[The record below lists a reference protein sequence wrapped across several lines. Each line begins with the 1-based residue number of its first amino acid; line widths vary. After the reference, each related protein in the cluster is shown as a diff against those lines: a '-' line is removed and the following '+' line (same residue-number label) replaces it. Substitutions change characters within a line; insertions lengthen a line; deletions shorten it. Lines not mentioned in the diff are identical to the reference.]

1 MMKHVWTR
9 TYDTHITLQYIDKLR
24 ELINVCLSHEV
35 AKGKLSRIVLGCL
48 SLVSILI
55 HMHGTELQT
64 VESITIQTRSSL
76 LEEDR
81 TRTLHFDDK
90 RDDRNERQDTKTDDT
105 TYYDIESSLDKT
117 VRKTGQWFKV
127 VGINRSSHEITGI
140 KMQFILTEHTR
151 QIIKMHY
158 VFITEAHNLH
168 YQF

>member
-1 MMKHVWTR
+1 
-9 TYDTHITLQYIDKLR
+9 
-24 ELINVCLSHEV
+24 
-35 AKGKLSRIVLGCL
+35 
-48 SLVSILI
+48 
-55 HMHGTELQT
+55 MHGTELQT